1 MEIPGE
7 CLRSQVKRYVSRISC
22 IKWLPRGQIRRRLG
36 LCNMKVIDDTENN
49 DGGGHLIRVGSRQKV
64 GKEIEDKE
72 KKYFQVFL

>member
-1 MEIPGE
+1 
-7 CLRSQVKRYVSRISC
+7 
-22 IKWLPRGQIRRRLG
+22 
-36 LCNMKVIDDTENN
+36 MKVIDDTENN